1 MIKVGV
7 LGARGRM
14 GAEVVKAV
22 TEAPDL
28 ELVASLDLGDS
39 LETLKSNG
47 AQVVVDFTTPDSV
60 MANLEFLANNGIH
73 AVVGTTGF
81 DAARMA
87 TIEKL
92 IAANPSVG
100 ILIAPNF
107 AIGAVLMME
116 FATKAA
122 KYFESAEIIELHHPN
137 KVDAPSGTA
146 SRTAELMSKARK
158 DAGLGAMPDATTTSL
173 NGARGAT
180 VGDIPVH
187 SVRLRGLIAHQEVL
201 LGGLGETL
209 TIRHDSLDRAG
220 FMPGVLLGV
229 RKIIANPG
237 LTFGLE
243 KFM

>member
-1 MIKVGV
+1 MIKVAV

-22 TEAPDL
+22 TDAADL

-39 LETLKSNG
+39 LDQLKANG

-60 MANLEFLANNGIH
+60 MANLEFVISNGIN

-81 DAARMA
+81 DPERI
-87 TIEKL
+87 TKIEKL
-92 IAANPSVG
+92 IAANPKVG
-100 ILIAPNF
+100 VLIAPNF

-116 FATKAA
+116 FAAKAA

-146 SRTAELMSKARK
+146 SRTAELMSQARK
-158 DAGLGAMPDATTTSL
+158 EAKLPAMPDATSTSL
-173 NGARGAT
+173 DGARGAM

-229 RKIIANPG
+229 RKIIAQPG